1 MLRDVLLAKSLRD
14 RRRGL
19 VGWSLGI
26 VTLVTVQMAV
36 YPTVRASESGW
47 ESATESFPEVFREI
61 FRITD
66 YTSEAGYLSTE
77 LMSFMIPFIFMG
89 IGASWGSRLTTDDEE
104 NGTADIVLGLP
115 ISRRDF
121 VVTRLAAAVT
131 ALLIGTVCFVASLII
146 GGRILDMSIAIDKFV
161 HSGLVAAEVGLVSL
175 SIAALV
181 GSLTG
186 HRGVALGGA
195 MSFGVVAFVFY
206 SLAPLV
212 DFFDTI
218 DPINPWKWSIGSDPL
233 NTSIRASEVV
243 PSIGASLALI
253 VAASWFFG
261 RRDIVG

>member
-1 MLRDVLLAKSLRD
+1 MLRDVLLLKSLRD

-19 VGWSLGI
+19 IGWSLGI
-26 VTLVTVQMAV
+26 ITLVTVQMSV
-36 YPTVRASESGW
+36 YPTVRDSESGW

-66 YTSEAGYLSTE
+66 YTSEVGYLSTE

-89 IGASWGSRLTTDDEE
+89 LGASWGSRLTTDDEE

-121 VVTRLAAAVT
+121 VVTRVVAAVS
-131 ALLIGTVCFVASLII
+131 ALVLSATCFVVSMIV
-146 GGRILDMSIAIDKFV
+146 GGRILDMSIAVDKFV
-161 HSGLVAAEVGLVSL
+161 HSGLVATEVGLISL
-175 SIAALV
+175 SIAALI

-212 DFFDTI
+212 DFFDAI
-218 DPINPWKWSIGSDPL
+218 GPVNPWKWSIGSDPL
-233 NTSIRASEVV
+233 NTGIGPGEVA
-243 PSIGASLALI
+243 PSIGASLVLVAL
-253 VAASWFFG
+253 AAWFFD